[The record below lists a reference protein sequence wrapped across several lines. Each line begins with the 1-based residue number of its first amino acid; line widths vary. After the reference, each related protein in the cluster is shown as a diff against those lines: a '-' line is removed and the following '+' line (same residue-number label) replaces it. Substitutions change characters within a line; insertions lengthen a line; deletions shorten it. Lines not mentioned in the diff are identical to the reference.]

1 MAHGLRT
8 WTVGVCSAAVV
19 FLLGAALPARAQSAP
34 EPGPGMPGFPHGD
47 LQRVRDFEAM
57 CSKGGFT
64 EGSDEQCRQAISMA
78 LGKAP
83 IIEETR
89 LPNGGTSHVSKFLPA
104 DVGKV
109 GWLGEEA
116 CDHAHGQ
123 SCMLYVAL
131 LAKGDVVPQDVV
143 QAQALM
149 QFACHNKYLLACE
162 NLKNDGITILMSASR
177 PRRVD
182 WAKKPADE
190 PLSADVP
197 ADLIKNMK
205 LPAPATDPVIALM
218 QQQAQK
224 RGPVPMDQP
233 LNTDDE
239 TESEMVRACLSG
251 AAQQCDS
258 LGRGYASGIGLLRDE
273 ARAKYY
279 SEKACQGG
287 QPAACNRVG
296 MTMPHAARAG
306 LARRRSGSL
315 LVLAAIATVIL
326 ASVCGI
332 AILAFRRINGP
343 ASGSGSAPAARHP
356 APRPVAVPPAPGAV
370 RPAPRG

>member
-19 FLLGAALPARAQSAP
+19 FVLGAALPARAQSAP
-34 EPGPGMPGFPHGD
+34 EPGPGMPGFPHGE

-83 IIEETR
+83 IIEERR
-89 LPNGGTSHVSKFLPA
+89 LPNGGFTHESKFLSA

-149 QFACHNKYLLACE
+149 QFACRNKYLLACE
-162 NLKNDGITILMSASR
+162 SLKNDGITILMSAAR

-182 WAKKPADE
+182 WAKRPADE

-218 QQQAQK
+218 QQQAQQ

-233 LNTDDE
+233 IDRDDE
-239 TESEMVRACLSG
+239 TESEMVGACLQG

-258 LGRGYASGIGLLRDE
+258 LGRGYASGVGLPRDE
-273 ARAKYY
+273 ARAKYD

-296 MTMPHAARAG
+296 MAMPQAARDA
-306 LARRRSGSL
+306 LSRRRGGSL

-326 ASVCGI
+326 VSVCGI
-332 AILAFRRINGP
+332 AILAFRRIG
-343 ASGSGSAPAARHP
+343 GSGSEPRPSARQP

-370 RPAPRG
+370 RPAPRA

>member
-1 MAHGLRT
+1 MVHGLRS
-8 WTVGVCSAAVV
+8 WAVHVCAAAVV

-34 EPGPGMPGFPHGD
+34 EPGPGMPGFPHGE

-89 LPNGGTSHVSKFLPA
+89 LPGGGYTHVSKFMPP

-109 GWLGEEA
+109 GWLGEES

-131 LAKGDVVPQDVV
+131 LAKGDTVPQEVV
-143 QAQALM
+143 QARALM
-149 QFACHNKYLLACE
+149 QFACHNKYLLACR
-162 NLKNDGITILMSASR
+162 NLENDGITILMSAPR

-197 ADLIKNMK
+197 ADLLENMK
-205 LPAPATDPVIALM
+205 LPPPATDPVIALM

-233 LNTDDE
+233 INRDDE
-239 TESEMVRACLSG
+239 TESEMVSACLQG

-287 QPAACNRVG
+287 QPAACGRVG
-296 MTMPHAARAG
+296 MAMPQGARDA
-306 LARRRSGSL
+306 LARRRGGSL
-315 LVLAAIATVIL
+315 LVLAAIAAVIL

-332 AILAFRRINGP
+332 AIMAFRRT
-343 ASGSGSAPAARHP
+343 SGSGSGSGSRSAARHP

-370 RPAPRG
+370 RPSPRG